1 MSILADA
8 NLPFTVAL
16 GLMLL
21 MALVQLIGLGD
32 ALGGDVDPGAGL
44 GIDADPSAAVGVG
57 GALATLLGLGRV
69 PLFVWLV
76 LLLFFF
82 AGIGFGIQGLADSLL
97 GAPLDP
103 LPASVLALLAALPVT
118 ASTVRPLARMLPQDE
133 TTAVSLDSLVGRRAV
148 IANGRAARGSPARA
162 RVRDR
167 HGHAHHVMVEPHEDA
182 SEIHEG
188 DEVLLLRRDGQTFYA
203 SAVSERRLSPAP

>member
-21 MALVQLIGLGD
+21 MALLQILGLGD
-32 ALGGDVDPGAGL
+32 VLGGDADLAADPGM
-44 GIDADPSAAVGVG
+44 DADPSAAAGLG

-82 AGIGFGIQGLADSLL
+82 AGIGFGIQELAAGLL
-97 GAPLDP
+97 GTPFDP

-118 ASTVRPLARMLPQDE
+118 ASTARPLARILPQDE
-133 TTAVSLDSLVGRRAV
+133 TTAVSLDSLIGRRAI

-162 RVRDR
+162 KVRDR
-167 HGHAHHVMVEPHEDA
+167 HGHAHHVMVEPHEDS
-182 SEIHEG
+182 SEILES
-188 DEVLLLRRDGQTFYA
+188 DEVLLLRREGQIFYA
-203 SAVSERRLSPAP
+203 SAVAERRLSPTL